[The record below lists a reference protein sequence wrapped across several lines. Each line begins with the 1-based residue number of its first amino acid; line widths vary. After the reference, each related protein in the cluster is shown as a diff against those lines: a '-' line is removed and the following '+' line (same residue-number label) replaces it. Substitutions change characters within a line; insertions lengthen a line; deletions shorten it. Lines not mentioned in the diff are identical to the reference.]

1 METFL
6 LELRRRNALL
16 FWFGIY
22 NFIIAFICLGL
33 LAFDHTLIAGEYAYA
48 KPFKYA
54 LSTGLISWNLGW
66 IMFHLSS
73 KKIISI
79 ISWVNVV
86 SMFVVV
92 FIISFQSFR
101 GIPSYYN
108 ISTPLNAML
117 YSILGSFDVV
127 FLLLMIFVTISFF
140 RQKKMPISQHYTW
153 GIRMGLL
160 LFVLFSFVGI
170 MMMSVRSHTI
180 GGLDGEKGLYFLNWS
195 LKHGDLRIIQFMG
208 INALPIMSL
217 SSYYAFKKKNQVLLF
232 SFTYFLL
239 GLTLFILT
247 IMGIPLIPIL

>member
-22 NFIIAFICLGL
+22 NFIIAFICLGF
-33 LAFDHTLIAGEYAYA
+33 LAFDHTFITGEHAYA

-66 IMFHLSS
+66 ILFHLSS

-79 ISWVNVV
+79 FSWVNVV

-92 FIISFQSFR
+92 SIIFFQSFR
-101 GIPSYYN
+101 GMPSYYN
-108 ISTPLNAML
+108 ISTPFNSML
-117 YSILGSFDVV
+117 YVILASFDIV
-127 FLLLMIFVTISFF
+127 FLLMMIFLTLSFF

-170 MMMSVRSHTI
+170 MMMSMRSHTI

-195 LKHGDLRIIQFMG
+195 VKHGDLRIIQFMG
-208 INALPIMSL
+208 VIALPIVSL
-217 SSYYAFKKKNQVLLF
+217 TSYYAFKKKNQVLLF

-247 IMGIPLIPIL
+247 LMDIPLIPIR